1 MRQLLLLLAT
11 VLVSVLGLGQAGQ
24 FVPSERFSSGLIN
37 DICQD
42 KYGYIWVAT
51 DFGLNKFDGYRFT
64 QFIHHPDD
72 STTVQTNTVTCLFC
86 DKEGQLWVGTSR
98 GMDRYD
104 YASGSFIHYPFA
116 DGARPR
122 IRKIIQMSDGGL
134 VAGTSGY
141 HGLYV
146 IG

>member
-1 MRQLLLLLAT
+1 MRQILLLFSVLLI
-11 VLVSVLGLGQAGQ
+11 SVLGLGQAGQ

-72 STTVQTNTVTCLFC
+72 STTVNSNVVTALYC
-86 DKEGQLWVGTSR
+86 DKDGQLWVGTSK
-98 GMDRYD
+98 GIDCFD
-104 YASGSFIHYPFA
+104 YASNTFVHYPFA
-116 DGARPR
+116 DGLLPGP
-122 IRKIIQMSDGGL
+122 IP
-134 VAGTSGY
+134 
-141 HGLYV
+141 
-146 IG
+146 